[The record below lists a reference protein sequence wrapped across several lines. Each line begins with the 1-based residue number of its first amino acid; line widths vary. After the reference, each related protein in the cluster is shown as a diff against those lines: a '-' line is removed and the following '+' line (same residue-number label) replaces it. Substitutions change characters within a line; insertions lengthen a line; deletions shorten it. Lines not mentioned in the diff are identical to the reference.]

1 MEKKRTE
8 EEFNVG
14 QLRILFFFGV
24 FFVAFHPP
32 KLVTLAALILFA
44 SFFILKWFYLYKNLD
59 VKPKISEII
68 QLALF
73 IILIVLVRM

>member
-1 MEKKRTE
+1 MRKKRTE

-14 QLRILFFFGV
+14 QARILFFFGV
-24 FFVAFHPP
+24 FFIAFQPP
-32 KLVTLAALILFA
+32 KLVTVAALLLFS

-59 VKPKISEII
+59 VKPKIGEII

-73 IILIVLVRM
+73 ITLIVLVRM